1 MRILDP
7 IVPPPPALVPA
18 LDPEVTGSGAIGA
31 QIIRDQSIRNEAVF
45 LQKLAHQLKR
55 GVLVALG
62 LDKYIQDLALGVDG
76 APQIDHAATDFQ
88 INLVKMP
95 CRMRFRPAL
104 PQLRSNR

>member
-45 LQKLAHQLKR
+45 LQKFTHQLER

-62 LDKYIQDLALGVDG
+62 LDQHIQDFALGIDR
-76 APQIDHAATDFQ
+76 AP
-88 INLVKMP
+88 
-95 CRMRFRPAL
+95 
-104 PQLRSNR
+104 